1 MSAGYRPLVRR
12 GWLPRRYRRDDE
24 SSYLL
29 LILVMLGP
37 LGSVLMLLATPIW
50 LTYLGVRWALR
61 RLGALDEPP

>member
-1 MSAGYRPLVRR
+1 MMSAMVEADRAAEWPRLLRPLVRR

-37 LGSVLMLLATPIW
+37 LGSVLSCSRHPS
-50 LTYLGVRWALR
+50 G
-61 RLGALDEPP
+61 